1 MNIFKNILKQKLNI
15 FLLFLIIL
23 VIIIV
28 LFNYL
33 PEKNIEN
40 FQQSSE
46 SFTTYNNS
54 NLYDD
59 FYSNIY
65 DKLVYSQ
72 IKNNFEVGQIINSTQ
87 PNQHSYILDIGS
99 GTGHHVN
106 LFQEKNIKVIG
117 LDNSKDMITFSK
129 QKYPHAKFQEGD
141 MMNSLIFSNNTFT
154 HICSFYFTIYY
165 TKNKS
170 LFFQNC
176 YRWLKPGGYCIV
188 HLVNSEMFDPMLS
201 NPLLY
206 VSPQRYAKSRLTQS
220 KIVFDNMTYKSNF
233 EYKPEENL
241 AIFHEKFIHK
251 NKTRKNEHTLY
262 MESLENIVQ
271 IAQDQ
276 GFITQGIIDLVSCS
290 YEYQYLYIFVKP
302 N

>member
-1 MNIFKNILKQKLNI
+1 MNIFKKKLNI

-28 LFNYL
+28 LFNL
-33 PEKNIEN
+33 FPLKKIEN
-40 FQQSSE
+40 FQQSSDG
-46 SFTTYNNS
+46 FTTYNNS

-59 FYSNIY
+59 FYVNIY
-65 DKLVYSQ
+65 DKLVYSSL
-72 IKNNFEVGQIINSTQ
+72 KNNYEVGQILFSTT
-87 PNQHSYILDIGS
+87 PNEHSYILDIGS

-106 LFQEKNIKVIG
+106 LFQEENIKVIG
-117 LDNSKDMITFSK
+117 LDKSKDMVSFSK
-129 QKYPHAKFQEGD
+129 KKYPHSNFIQGD
-141 MMNSLIFSNNTFT
+141 MMETLLFSPNTFT
-154 HICSFYFTIYY
+154 HVCSFYFTIYY

-176 YRWLKPGGYCIV
+176 YRWLKPGGYCII
-188 HLVNSEMFDPMLS
+188 HLVNSDMFDPMLS

-206 VSPQRYAKSRLTQS
+206 VSPQRYAKTRLTES
-220 KIVFDNMTYKSNF
+220 KLIFDNLTYKSNF

-241 AIFHEKFIHK
+241 AIFHEKFIHN

-262 MESLENIVQ
+262 MEPLESIVQ
-271 IAQDQ
+271 IAQNQ
-276 GFITQGIIDLVSCS
+276 GFITQGIVDLVSCS

>member
-1 MNIFKNILKQKLNI
+1 MNIFKKKLNI

-23 VIIIV
+23 VFMII
-28 LFNYL
+28 LFNYF
-33 PEKNIEN
+33 PKKNIEN
-40 FQQSSE
+40 FQQSSQA
-46 SFTTYNNS
+46 FTTYNNS

-65 DKLVYSQ
+65 DKLVYSKL
-72 IKNNFEVGQIINSTQ
+72 KNNFEVGRIINYTS
-87 PNQHSYILDIGS
+87 PNEHSYILDIGS

-129 QKYPHAKFQEGD
+129 KNYPHSKFIQGD
-141 MMNSLIFSNNTFT
+141 MMDTLIFSPDTFT

-165 TKNKS
+165 TRNKD
-170 LFFQNC
+170 LFFKNC
-176 YRWLKPGGYCIV
+176 YRWLKPGGYCII
-188 HLVNSEMFDPMLS
+188 HLVNSGMFDPMLN

-206 VSPQRYAKSRLTQS
+206 VSPQRYAKTRLTQS
-220 KIVFDNMTYKSNF
+220 KLVFDNMIYKSNF

-241 AIFHEKFIHK
+241 AIFHEKFIHN

-262 MESLENIVQ
+262 MESLESIVQ
-271 IAQDQ
+271 IAQQQ
-276 GFITQGIIDLVSCS
+276 GFITHGIIDLVSCS
-290 YEYQYLYIFVKP
+290 YEYQYLYVFVKP